1 MSNEKKNKMGMCYL
15 DKILTLNAISPWTLS
30 LQLVCLCYFQKLS
43 SFNKSQSS
51 TVMKWEIPL
60 WQMFIN
66 KKTVL
71 ALKAL

>member
-1 MSNEKKNKMGMCYL
+1 MGMCSL

-30 LQLVCLCYFQKLS
+30 LQLVYLYSYFQKLS

-51 TVMKWEIPL
+51 TVVKWEIPL
-60 WQMFIN
+60 WQMFTN
-66 KKTVL
+66 TKTVL